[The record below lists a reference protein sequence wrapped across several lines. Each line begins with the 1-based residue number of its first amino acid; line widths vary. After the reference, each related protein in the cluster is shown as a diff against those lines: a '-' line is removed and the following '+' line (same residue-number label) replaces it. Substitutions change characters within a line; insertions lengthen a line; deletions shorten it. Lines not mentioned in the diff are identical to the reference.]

1 MKKLKNIEKE
11 IFDVDNPTIL
21 YFTAPWCVPCKL
33 LKPMLKDIKDCE
45 IYEVNVEDNNK
56 LANDYGVNGLPTLV
70 FFKNG
75 IVKYRLTGTV
85 KQSAIED
92 RIKKLWKA

>member
-11 IFDVDNPTIL
+11 IFDAKEPAVL

-33 LKPMLKDIKDCE
+33 LKPILKDIKDCK

-56 LANDYGVNGLPTLV
+56 LANDYGINGLPTLV
-70 FFKNG
+70 FFKDG
-75 IVKYRLTGTV
+75 KVRYRLTGSV
-85 KQSAIED
+85 KQSEIEN
-92 RIKKLWKA
+92 RIEKLWKA